1 MTFTDVINWIDE
13 SLWYV
18 AIVLIVCMGIYCTVR
33 FGGLQFRSLREMCRV
48 TFGNRRSGEGG
59 KLSSFQVFC
68 MSMGSRI
75 GVGNISGPIL
85 AILVGGPGAIFWM
98 WVFAIIGSATG
109 FVETTIG
116 QLYKERMA
124 DGSFRGGPAYY
135 VTKALGM
142 RRLGIIVAFIV
153 ILMYIVGF
161 VSMEVSSMSSAI
173 CGAIQFEGNN
183 WVFAVVI
190 TLISAAILAGGARRV
205 ADLSVKIVPAMAL
218 VWFVAG
224 IAVIALS
231 DGGII
236 QAFSLIFEH
245 AFTVPATIGGG
256 IGAMLMAGMQRGVL
270 SNEAGV
276 GTIPNI
282 SSMADV
288 KHPAAQGMTQALGV
302 LIDTC
307 VCTITALIV
316 LSFGDIVNFF
326 GDDSI
331 ESMHLLENV
340 FSASI
345 GSVGPFLVATFLF
358 FFAFTSM
365 ISDFII
371 GENNL
376 LRVKDTRMA
385 QMWMRVVLLVVI
397 FISSLIASDDLY
409 TVVDILL
416 AVCAFV
422 NTYVIIRLGGRALEA
437 YRDYRR
443 QRDEGVTDPEFHKSV
458 MSDTTGMTEWP
469 E

>member
-1 MTFTDVINWIDE
+1 MTFTDVINGIDE
-13 SLWYV
+13 YLWYV

-48 TFGNRRSGEGG
+48 TFGNRKNGDGD

-98 WVFAIIGSATG
+98 WVFAVIGSATS

-116 QLYKERMA
+116 QLYKERMS
-124 DGSFRGGPAYY
+124 DGSYRGGPAYY

-142 RRLGIIVAFIV
+142 RRLGIVVAFIV

-183 WVFAVVI
+183 WVFAIVI
-190 TLISAAILAGGARRV
+190 TLVSAAVLAGGARRV

-218 VWFVAG
+218 IWFVAG

-231 DGGII
+231 DGGVI
-236 QAFSLIFEH
+236 QAFSLIFES
-245 AFTVPATIGGG
+245 AFNVPAAVGGG
-256 IGAMLMAGMQRGVL
+256 IGAMLLAGMQRGVL

-316 LSFGDIVNFF
+316 LSFGGIM
-326 GDDSI
+326 DSVGTDV
-331 ESMHLLENV
+331 ESMHLLEGV
-340 FSASI
+340 FTASI
-345 GSVGPFLVATFLF
+345 GSVGPYLVAAFLF

-376 LRVKDTRMA
+376 LRVRDTRMA

-443 QRDEGVTDPEFHKSV
+443 QKDEGVVNPEFHKSV